1 MIIAA
6 NNKAYAADS
15 GYPSVI
21 RFAVSLIFLLCLS
34 GQSLTA
40 FAITPASWTLSA
52 KDSGRLL
59 GRELEYWR
67 EDSQQALTL
76 DELKALKPD
85 WRRHSDTIPNFGLSP
100 HAYWFRL
107 RVKLPEASDQWRLS
121 IEFPLLDRVDL
132 YLQFDQRTIQQE
144 QFGDRLPF
152 SQRPLRHRNFHIPLR
167 LNYAGEYEIYLR
179 AQSAG
184 SMQLPVAFWLRD
196 EQEAEAAS
204 DYLGAGL
211 YIGFIAAILLFNFF
225 IAATTREMYI
235 LYFTCFLFGYLVF
248 YVSLSGYGFEYL
260 WPDNLWLEERLTIIA
275 IAASCIFAALFTQRF
290 LHLKKYYPRLNRLNQ
305 LCLYSAWLMLVL
317 NPLLDYQLAVKI
329 TMAGTFTVGLL
340 SLMIGIS
347 AALQRTISG
356 VLYAGGWLTLL
367 LGVIVHSLSKEGLLP
382 ITPLIEYSSH
392 IGSIFL
398 VCTHSMAIALRFY
411 EERQQHKLTLEQ
423 MTEAQ
428 RESLRSR
435 YRMQEAELQ
444 RKQTELENQAKSVFL
459 AMMSHEI
466 RTPLNGVLGMVQLL
480 GQTRLDPQQQRY
492 LETINTSGESLLTI
506 LNDILDLSKMN
517 SGKLQL
523 EMQEVP
529 LHELISDCLTLYSQQ
544 AKEKDLTLLAYLHLP
559 MYQTIHT
566 DPTRLRQ
573 IINNLLS
580 NAVKFTSRGSII
592 LTVRFSDG
600 KMLLSVKDTGIGIS
614 EEYQTRLF
622 EHFSQADAST
632 SRNYGGTG
640 LGLSICKQLSELL
653 GGDINVHSRSG
664 EGTEFI
670 FTLPDC
676 QPDNPIDIRNIGSGS
691 VCIQLDKPEEQELTA
706 RFMRELGF
714 QQTRHAPADIL
725 FSDKAAAEINPED
738 YRRVIYL
745 CDENQSDLNPL
756 QQIVRPLKT
765 SSIVHRL
772 NNTGTQY
779 GNTHTT
785 PAQLF
790 KDCLIW
796 VAEDN
801 PVNQKVVA
809 GMLRH
814 LGVKYEL
821 FSDGSSLIK
830 AWQEKQQAHPDMI
843 LMDCE
848 MPVMDGFTA
857 TQRLREHEQETPD
870 YKHIPVV
877 ALTAHAL
884 PEYREKAL
892 NNGFDDFLSK
902 PIRQEQLRQLCLR
915 WLLPPSDESC

>member
-6 NNKAYAADS
+6 NNKASAADS
-15 GYPSVI
+15 GYLSVI
-21 RFAVSLIFLLCLS
+21 RFAASLIFLLCLF
-34 GQSLTA
+34 GQSATA
-40 FAITPASWTLSA
+40 LAVTPASWTLSEQ
-52 KDSGRLL
+52 DSGRLL

-67 EDSQQALTL
+67 EDSRQALTL
-76 DELKALKPD
+76 DELEALKPK
-85 WRRHSDTIPNFGLSP
+85 WRRHPDTTPNFGLSP
-100 HAYWFRL
+100 DAYWFRL
-107 RVKLPEASDQWRLS
+107 RVTLPEASDQWRLS

-179 AQSAG
+179 VQSAG
-184 SMQLPVAFWLRD
+184 SLQLPVTFWLRD

-204 DYLGAGL
+204 DYLSAGL

-235 LYFTCFLFGYLVF
+235 LYFTCFLLAYLLF
-248 YVSLSGYGFEYL
+248 YISLSGYGFEYL
-260 WPDNLWLEERLTIIA
+260 WPDNLWLEERLTILA
-275 IAASCIFAALFTQRF
+275 VAAACIFATLFARRF
-290 LHLKKYYPRLNRLNQ
+290 LRLKHNHPRLHRINQ
-305 LCLYSAWLMLVL
+305 GCLYLALLVFIL
-317 NPLLDYQLAVKI
+317 NPFIDYQPAVKI
-329 TMAGTFTVGLL
+329 TMAATFIISLL
-340 SLMIGIS
+340 SLIVGIS
-347 AALQRTISG
+347 AALQRTLSG
-356 VLYAGGWLTLL
+356 LLYAGGWLTLL

-392 IGSIFL
+392 IGSILL

-480 GQTRLDPQQQRY
+480 GQTPLDPQQQRY
-492 LETINTSGESLLTI
+492 LETISTSGESLLTI

-544 AKEKDLTLLAYLHLP
+544 AKEKGLVLLAHLHLP
-559 MYQTIHT
+559 LYQTIHT

-573 IINNLLS
+573 IVNNLLS
-580 NAVKFTSRGSII
+580 NAVKFTNSGSIV
-592 LTVRFSDG
+592 LTLRFSEQ
-600 KMLLSVKDTGIGIS
+600 KMLLSIKDTGIGIS
-614 EEYQTRLF
+614 KEYQTRLF

-676 QPDNPIDIRNIGSGS
+676 QPDSPVNIEVIDTGT
-691 VCIQLDKPEEQELTA
+691 VHIQLSKAEERELVT

-714 QQTRHAPADIL
+714 QVTEQAPADLL
-725 FSDKAAAEINPED
+725 FSDQPPEESNTQH
-738 YRRVIYL
+738 YRRLLYL
-745 CDENQSDLNPL
+745 CDENSPALNPL

-772 NNTGTQY
+772 NGVGTQY
-779 GNTHTT
+779 GNKHMV

-790 KDCLIW
+790 KDCLVW

-801 PVNQKVVA
+801 PVNQKVVV
-809 GMLRH
+809 GMLRN
-814 LGVKYEL
+814 LGLKYEI

-857 TQRLREHEQETPD
+857 TQRLREHEQEASD

-884 PEYREKAL
+884 PEYKEKAL
-892 NNGFDDFLSK
+892 NSGFDDFLSK

-915 WLLPPSDESC
+915 WLLPPPDGT